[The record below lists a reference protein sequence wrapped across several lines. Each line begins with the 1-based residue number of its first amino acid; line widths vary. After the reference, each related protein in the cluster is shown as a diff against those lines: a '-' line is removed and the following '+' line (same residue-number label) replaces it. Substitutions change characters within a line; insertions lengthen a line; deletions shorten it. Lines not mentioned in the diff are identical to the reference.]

1 MKFAIEPFSL
11 SDYPGK
17 LSAVLFLP
25 GCNLRCGYCHNPEL
39 VLPNKGGNFVDEE
52 FLKTFLES
60 RQGLL
65 DGIVICGG
73 EPTIH
78 HDLVQLIVL
87 IKSYGFLVKLDT
99 NGTNAHVV
107 QMLIE
112 KNLIDFVALD
122 VKHTLS
128 KYENVSPKVKIDL
141 KSIQKTIQLLKENN
155 VQYELRSTLV
165 PGMHS
170 LQDIHEMGLEILGAQ
185 TWALQNFRRG
195 KHIDAH
201 FENRD
206 SFTED
211 EMQRFEK
218 IAKRYAQNVV
228 VR

>member
-17 LSAVLFLP
+17 LSAVLFLL

-39 VLPNKGGNFVDEE
+39 VLPGMSGNFMDEE

-78 HDLVQLIVL
+78 HDLESLIML

-99 NGTNAHVV
+99 NGTNVHVV
-107 QMLIE
+107 QNLIQ

-128 KYENVSPKVKIDL
+128 KYEKVSPKVKIDL

-155 VQYELRSTLV
+155 VQYEMRSTIV
-165 PGMHS
+165 PGLHS
-170 LQDIHEMGLEILGAQ
+170 ESDIHEMGLEILGAQ
-185 TWALQNFRRG
+185 SWALQNFRRG
-195 KHIDAH
+195 KHIDESYAKK
-201 FENRD
+201 D

-218 IAKRYAQNVV
+218 IAKRYAQNVT